1 MHAANI
7 TFAEI
12 AIGSEL
18 WIRSAVE
25 DSRKIQFKI
34 MYLYE
39 VMHNLCKITRLLT
52 LHVKPMG
59 EFMKLDILTITGI
72 WIWKVPGQLA
82 KMCSCRSAGGGTN
95 NRQCLNLVLGG
106 ARVAFQDMVPDK
118 VLSQNDK

>member
-12 AIGSEL
+12 AIGSEF

-39 VMHNLCKITRLLT
+39 VMHNL
-52 LHVKPMG
+52 
-59 EFMKLDILTITGI
+59 
-72 WIWKVPGQLA
+72 
-82 KMCSCRSAGGGTN
+82 
-95 NRQCLNLVLGG
+95 
-106 ARVAFQDMVPDK
+106 
-118 VLSQNDK
+118 